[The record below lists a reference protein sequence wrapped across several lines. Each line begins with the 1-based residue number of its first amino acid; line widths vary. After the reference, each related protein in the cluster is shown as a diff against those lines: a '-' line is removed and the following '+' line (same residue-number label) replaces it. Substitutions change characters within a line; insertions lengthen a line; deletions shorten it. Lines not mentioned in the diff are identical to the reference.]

1 MLDMHWSLTY
11 LSFSQNLQAVVF
23 LYEKFLDSVKSL
35 SLDSLAVQF
44 MEHSDSAKEPPM
56 PEFVTVTKIH
66 SWYSVPKVAENLDIK
81 ISTKLCDILRDS
93 PQIHTAFSFLIIYAQ
108 RQMSCSKVCAPNSLS
123 HPVPAINVTKKGQP
137 VAEQPLLVREVP
149 RELHRGALG

>member
-1 MLDMHWSLTY
+1 MLDVHWSLTY
-11 LSFSQNLQAVVF
+11 LSSSQNLQAVVF
-23 LYEKFLDSVKSL
+23 LYEKFLDSLKSL
-35 SLDSLAVQF
+35 SLDSLTVRF

-93 PQIHTAFSFLIIYAQ
+93 PQIHTTFSFLIIYAQ
-108 RQMSCSKVCAPNSLS
+108 RQMSCSKMCAPTSL
-123 HPVPAINVTKKGQP
+123 VTPFTYYQCDKKGTTSGR
-137 VAEQPLLVREVP
+137 AATT
-149 RELHRGALG
+149 GS